1 MYPAGRGTDRVDT
14 TIPEPGVLRW
24 PPSRPTPTTTTQTV
38 TRPNLVIGGRVT
50 DAHGVPA
57 AVDLQLTVAL
67 EAVVADDA
75 DPTCTTCTASS
86 CATDADGRFADS
98 YDLSDEVRASLEGWV
113 KCTVQLRPQVP
124 DAPIRTKVVRWM
136 RPTSDQLIAGL
147 SALLADVTFARDSLN
162 KK

>member
-1 MYPAGRGTDRVDT
+1 MATVT
-14 TIPEPGVLRW
+14 TK
-24 PPSRPTPTTTTQTV
+24 TTSTTQKV
-38 TRPNLVIGGRVT
+38 TRPNLVIGGRLT
-50 DAHGVPA
+50 DAHGGSD

-75 DPTCTTCTASS
+75 DPTVYEVYGVELR
-86 CATDADGRFADS
+86 TDPDGRFTDS
-98 YDLSDEVRASLEGWV
+98 YDLADDVRTSLAGWV
-113 KCTVQLRPQVP
+113 KCTVQVRPQVP

-136 RPTSDQLIAGL
+136 RPTSDQLISGL

>member
-1 MYPAGRGTDRVDT
+1 MAAPT
-14 TIPEPGVLRW
+14 TNA
-24 PPSRPTPTTTTQTV
+24 TTTTQKV
-38 TRPNLVIGGRVT
+38 TRPNLIIGGRVT

-75 DPTCTTCTASS
+75 DPIVYDVYGVELRADS
-86 CATDADGRFADS
+86 DGRFADS
-98 YDLSDEVRASLEGWV
+98 YDLSDEVRVSLEGWV
-113 KCTVQLRPQVP
+113 KCTVQFRPQVP

>member
-1 MYPAGRGTDRVDT
+1 MAALT
-14 TIPEPGVLRW
+14 TNA
-24 PPSRPTPTTTTQTV
+24 TTTTQKV
-38 TRPNLVIGGRVT
+38 TRPNLIIGGRVT
-50 DAHGVPA
+50 GAHGIPA

-75 DPTCTTCTASS
+75 DPIVYDVYGVELRA
-86 CATDADGRFADS
+86 DPDGRFADS
-98 YDLSDEVRASLEGWV
+98 YDLPDEVRASLQGWV
-113 KCTVQLRPQVP
+113 KCTVQLRPQVL

-147 SALLADVTFARDSLN
+147 SALLADVTFARESLN